1 MAALN
6 KQEQELEDF
15 LKGIGI
21 SPKGR
26 TILIDQGIDEGL
38 LRKFDSSEMKNEL
51 IVDTGKQPFKVPFGD
66 ISRLIKW
73 KQAIEAENRSK
84 KSPKGSPNR
93 TKKASPKSP
102 KGSQNRTKRASPNGS
117 PKSPRTSSKS
127 PNRSPLGSPPKPS
140 AFYRQS
146 SVSHELLTELA
157 TNSLRRKEMDD
168 LMREMDL
175 VYRDEPVFL
184 HRHQPRG
191 FYSDLKD
198 GNQSIYYRWDI
209 KKDGRDVQAFHLSLN
224 HTQNELHENRTGF
237 ARDVVGALHVRVGV
251 SNGPFRRILINLI
264 NGIYEITVCIENTKY
279 MEALDP
285 VAREIIQ
292 ILVKYYNNTG
302 RTAIVK
308 FDNRRGPG
316 RKERRC

>member
-6 KQEQELEDF
+6 KQEQELDDF
-15 LKGIGI
+15 LTGIGI

-38 LRKFDSSEMKNEL
+38 LRGFNSSEMKNEL
-51 IVDTGKQPFKVPFGD
+51 IVDTGKHPFKVPFGD
-66 ISRLIKW
+66 ITRLIKW
-73 KQAIEAENRSK
+73 KQTIEAENRSK

-93 TKKASPKSP
+93 TKKASKSP
-102 KGSQNRTKRASPNGS
+102 NRTKKSPNKS
-117 PKSPRTSSKS
+117 PKSPRGSSKS
-127 PNRSPLGSPPKPS
+127 PNGSPLGSPPKPS

-146 SVSHELLTELA
+146 SVSQELLTELA
-157 TNSLRRKEMDD
+157 TNPLRRKEMDD

-184 HRHQPRG
+184 HRHQSRG
-191 FYSDLKD
+191 FYSDLKE
-198 GNQSIYYRWDI
+198 GNHSIYYRWDI

-264 NGIYEITVCIENTKY
+264 NGIYEITVCIEKTTY

-292 ILVKYYNNTG
+292 ILVKYYNDTG
-302 RTAIVK
+302 RTAIVRY
-308 FDNRRGPG
+308 DNRKGPG